1 MTDLDISEWRN
12 LAATANWDDQTLA
25 LKAVDLA
32 QQILAQSQKEMRGK
46 ERRQGE
52 QLARMMNDAPGK
64 AFTLALADRF
74 FRAASP
80 ARRAEQ
86 FRYLLEGYGVP
97 AYLSWMDRFAMKAGA
112 AFSRRAPEPVCY
124 GIERQLRAESAQV
137 ILPAEKNRLR
147 AHAKRRSKEGVRLN
161 FNQLGEAI
169 LGEKEAAERLNQL
182 LDLLADPACNYVSV
196 KISAIFSQISLVASE
211 ATLAR
216 IQECLRVLFRA
227 AQANPATRPDGTRE
241 PKFVNLDME
250 EYRDLH
256 LTCEAFKRTL
266 MEEEFL
272 NLRAGIVLQAYLPDS
287 WEQQKSLCAWAKE
300 RAARGGATIKM
311 RLVKGANLAMERVDA
326 SLHGWPQAPYE
337 TKAETDAN
345 FKRMLHEACR
355 PENARFVNLGIASHN
370 LFDFSYALLLA
381 AREGVG
387 EYVDFEMLEGMANH
401 QVRAIVKERVPLLL
415 YAPVVYRKDFP
426 NAISY
431 LVRRLDENTGE
442 ENFLHDVFGMT
453 SSSPEWAEQK
463 KRFLASCHE
472 RETVP
477 CGPSRKQNRA
487 EDLPRPSAPGDDFA
501 NEPDTDWSL
510 PANVEWLRQH
520 IEKERGRT
528 ISDLPVVVAG
538 EEQDSPLRGIGRDPS
553 EPGKPSYH
561 FCYATFEQV
570 SAALDCAERAAATW
584 AEQSIPERA
593 ATLHRAAAELARA
606 RGELIAAMVR
616 DTAKSPVEGD
626 VEVSEAIDFCRY
638 YADGL
643 TRPGMEDG
651 VEFKPLGA
659 VCVAPPWNFPC
670 AIPCGGV
677 AAALMA
683 GNSVLLKPAP
693 PATRIAWLVANAFW
707 KAGVPREVLQ
717 FVPVLP
723 NEIGQK
729 LLASPK
735 LKAVI
740 LTGSHAT
747 ARLFQEW
754 NPERPVLAETSGK
767 DSIIVTGM
775 ADLDQA
781 VKDMVKSAFG
791 HSGQKCSAASLA
803 ILEAD
808 VYDNAHFLNQL
819 KDAVASLKV
828 GSAWEL
834 DSVVVPLTQEP
845 GAALTRGL
853 TELDPGESWL
863 LEPQRDKDNP
873 RLWSPGIRLGVK
885 PGSWFHKNECFGP
898 VLGLMRAENLDEAIR
913 IQNASDFGLTGGIC
927 TLDEREIARWEASV
941 HVGNAYINRPITGA
955 IVRRQP
961 FGGWKKSSVGPGAK
975 AGGPNYLTMLGS
987 WTETR
992 PPQQRGIEPESLG
1005 KLCGHLCNLVPDA
1018 ASRLK
1023 AASGS
1028 IAKWW
1033 REEFGVDHD
1042 PSQCL
1047 GERNTFRYLAAETV
1061 VRVEETMSDAD
1072 LAIVLMA
1079 ARQTGARLR
1088 LSLAGE
1094 RSWLLP
1100 TLLPPD
1106 AEMRQETRDQFTARF
1121 GEWAERDALVR
1132 DPAADG
1138 KTRRRAQA
1146 VSLRLIERPVL
1157 ANARIELLAYLR
1169 EQSVSETTHRYGNI
1183 VARPGQAT

>member
-12 LAATANWDDQTLA
+12 QAATAKWDDKTLA

-32 QQILAQSQKEMRGK
+32 QQILARSQKEMKRS
-46 ERRQGE
+46 ERRQGR

-64 AFTLALADRF
+64 AFTIALADRF
-74 FRAASP
+74 FRATSASE
-80 ARRAEQ
+80 RAEQ
-86 FRYLLEGYGVP
+86 FRHLLAGYGVP
-97 AYLSWMDRFAMKAGA
+97 AYLSRFDRLSMKAGSA
-112 AFSRRAPEPVCY
+112 VSPRFPELVSY
-124 GIERQLRAESAQV
+124 GIERQLRSESSQV

-147 AHAKRRSKEGVRLN
+147 AHAKRRNKEGVRLN

-169 LGEKEAAERLNQL
+169 LGEQEASERLRQI

-196 KISAIFSQISLVASE
+196 KISAIFSQISLVARE

-216 IQECLRVLFRA
+216 VQECLRVLFRA
-227 AQANPATRPDGTRE
+227 AQEYSVNRPDGTRE
-241 PKFVNLDME
+241 AKFVNLDME

-272 NLRAGIVLQAYLPDS
+272 HLRAGIVLQAYLPDS
-287 WEQQKSLCAWAKE
+287 WEEQMSLCAWAKE
-300 RAARGGATIKM
+300 RVERGGADIKM
-311 RLVKGANLAMERVDA
+311 RLVKGANLAMEQVDA

-337 TKAETDAN
+337 TKAGTDAN
-345 FKRMLHEACR
+345 YKRMLHYGCM
-355 PENARFVNLGIASHN
+355 PENARFVSLGVASHN

-381 AREGVG
+381 AREGVSDCV
-387 EYVDFEMLEGMANH
+387 EFEMLEGMANH
-401 QVRAIVKERVPLLL
+401 QVRAIVKEGVPLLL

-442 ENFLHDVFGMT
+442 ENFLHDLFGMT

-463 KRFLASCHE
+463 KRFLAACHD
-472 RETVP
+472 RDKIP
-477 CGPSRKQNRA
+477 FGPNRKQNRA
-487 EDLPRPSAPGDDFA
+487 EEHLQPSAFGDDFA

-510 PANVEWLRQH
+510 PANVAWLERK
-520 IEKERGRT
+520 IEEERKRA
-528 ISDLPVVVAG
+528 IADIPVVVAG
-538 EEQDSPLRGIGRDPS
+538 EEQESPLRGIGRDPS
-553 EPGKPSYH
+553 SPGKPAYH

-570 SAALDCAERAAATW
+570 DAALDCAEQAAVTW
-584 AEQSIPERA
+584 SKKSVRERA
-593 ATLHRAAAELARA
+593 NLLRRAAAELAAA

-638 YADGL
+638 YAEGL

-651 VEFKPLGA
+651 VSFTPLGA

-677 AAALMA
+677 AASLMA
-683 GNSVLLKPAP
+683 GNSVIFKPAP
-693 PATRIAWLVANAFW
+693 HAAYVAWLVANAFW
-707 KAGVPREVLQ
+707 KAGVPKNVLQ
-717 FVPVLP
+717 FVPALP

-729 LLASPK
+729 LLASPQ
-735 LKAVI
+735 LKAIV
-740 LTGSHAT
+740 LTGSHET
-747 ARLFQEW
+747 ARLFQDW
-754 NPERPVLAETSGK
+754 NPDRPVFAETSGK
-767 DSIIVTGM
+767 DSIVVTGM
-775 ADLDQA
+775 ADRDQA
-781 VKDMVKSAFG
+781 VKDIVKSAFG

-803 ILEAD
+803 ILEAS
-808 VYDNAHFLNQL
+808 VYDDPHFLNQL
-819 KDAVASLKV
+819 KDAVASLKT
-828 GSAWEL
+828 GNAWDL

-845 GAALTRGL
+845 GPVLSKGL
-853 TELDPGESWL
+853 SELEPGESWL
-863 LEPQRDKDNP
+863 LHPRQSPDNP

-913 IQNASDFGLTGGIC
+913 LQNDGEFGLTGGIC
-927 TLDEREIARWEASV
+927 TLDEREIARWESSV
-941 HVGNAYINRPITGA
+941 QVGNAYINRPITGA

-975 AGGPNYLTMLGS
+975 AGGPNYLTMLGT
-987 WTETR
+987 WEETR
-992 PPQQRGIEPESLG
+992 PPKQRSVESEALG
-1005 KLCGHLCNLVPDA
+1005 KLCGHLCNLVPEA
-1018 ASRLK
+1018 SSRLK
-1023 AASGS
+1023 AAAGS

-1033 REEFGVDHD
+1033 NEEFGVGHD
-1042 PSQCL
+1042 PSRCL
-1047 GERNTFRYLAAETV
+1047 GERNTFRYVPAETIA
-1061 VRVEETMSDAD
+1061 RVEESMSDAD
-1072 LAIVLMA
+1072 LAIMLMA
-1079 ARQTGARLR
+1079 ARQTGARLA

-1094 RSWLLP
+1094 RPWLLP
-1100 TLLPPD
+1100 TLLPPN

-1132 DPAADG
+1132 DPAADT

-1157 ANARIELLAYLR
+1157 ANGRIELLSYLR
-1169 EQSVSETTHRYGNI
+1169 EQAVSETTHRYGNM
-1183 VARPGQAT
+1183 VARPENR